1 MRQRVSKQ
9 EVGYSLRNRLI
20 GYLAALKVT
29 QPVKDLQNKEKS
41 LLCLFKNVQ
50 FLDINP
56 FDVTKGT
63 STTLMHQP
71 GVESEPSGSAL
82 FLSPF
87 KLVQSQKK
95 KKFWQETVNTGL
107 N

>member
-29 QPVKDLQNKEKS
+29 QPVKEKS

-71 GVESEPSGSAL
+71 GVESAFWKCLVFVPFQTSAK
-82 FLSPF
+82 SE
-87 KLVQSQKK
+87 
-95 KKFWQETVNTGL
+95 KKFFLAGDCKHRVKL
-107 N
+107 I

>member
-71 GVESEPSGSAL
+71 GVESAFWKCLVFVPFQTSAK
-82 FLSPF
+82 SE
-87 KLVQSQKK
+87 KK
-95 KKFWQETVNTGL
+95 KNWQETVNTGL